1 MRQETSDTPSGS
13 RHRHRVM
20 SWCSSYH
27 CVRCDVCC
35 GRLWPSTFTQVQL
48 WGSCT
53 LSFFI
58 LCHFI
63 LQILWGCFFT
73 SLHFVRHT
81 STVYTIYA
89 DTNCVDKTTLKD
101 PFMGKGDLW
110 VSLPTR
116 KKKKKKKKTLLCNCR
131 TNPSSPHVVSLGKIS
146 EPQIAP
152 VEEVALLQYVA
163 FWMQN

>member
-116 KKKKKKKKTLLCNCR
+116 KKNKKNKRCCVIVGRIPAPLMSCPWARYLNPRLL
-131 TNPSSPHVVSLGKIS
+131 
-146 EPQIAP
+146 
-152 VEEVALLQYVA
+152 LLRKWH
-163 FWMQN
+163 FCSM